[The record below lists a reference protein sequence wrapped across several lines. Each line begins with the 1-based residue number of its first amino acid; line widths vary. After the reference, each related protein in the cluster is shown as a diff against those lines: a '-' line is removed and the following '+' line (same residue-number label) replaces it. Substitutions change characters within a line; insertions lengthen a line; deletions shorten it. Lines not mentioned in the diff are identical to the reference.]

1 MNADQYRKACAQLAI
16 TVRRSAEVLSVSE
29 RQAYRYANGRSP
41 VPEMV
46 AKLLRALIR
55 LGTIDV

>member
-1 MNADQYRKACAQLAI
+1 
-16 TVRRSAEVLSVSE
+16 VRR
-29 RQAYRYANGRSP
+29 YASGEQRI
-41 VPEMV
+41 PETV